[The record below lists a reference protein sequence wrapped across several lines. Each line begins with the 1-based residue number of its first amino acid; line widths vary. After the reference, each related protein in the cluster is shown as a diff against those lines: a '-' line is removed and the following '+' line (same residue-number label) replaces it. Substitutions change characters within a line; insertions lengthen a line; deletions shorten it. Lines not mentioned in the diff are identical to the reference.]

1 MSVAEIRLEEVGRR
15 VSGRILQGSPSILF
29 RGFTI
34 DSRLVRAGDL
44 FFAVIGNRDGHDFI
58 PQAAANGALGA
69 VVSANGAAP
78 GKDFA
83 LVRVEDTVR
92 ALQDLARTILADT
105 PIPVVGI
112 TGSVGKT
119 TTKEFTAEI
128 LSSRYS
134 VLRSEKNFNNHLGLA
149 LSILK
154 LEKKHQVAVLEM
166 ATSAPGEIAGL
177 TRIAPP
183 DISVIT
189 NIHPVHLQ
197 FFGSMEGIALAK
209 KEILDGT
216 KSGGTAVL
224 NGDDPLVTGIA
235 ASWKGPRVV
244 FGRSPACDVR
254 ASNIRHRGYE
264 GLSLELTY
272 GGKRT
277 AIDLPF
283 IYESF
288 VDDFLAA
295 AAAAYAMS
303 LPMEAVIA
311 KAPSLKP
318 YAMRGTLILLGK
330 DIRLLDDS
338 YNSNPGALDAA
349 LKTLALLSAP
359 RRVAVLGDMLELG
372 EKEGEFHAGAGR
384 TAARSGWDLLVTVGP
399 LARRMAEGAAAAG
412 MDRARILSFADSVE
426 AAGGL
431 VPLLREGDLILIK
444 GSRGL
449 RMERIVEALKERI
462 KE

>member
-1 MSVAEIRLEEVGRR
+1 MSVAEIRLEELARR
-15 VSGRILQGSPSILF
+15 VKGRVLQGSPSLVF
-29 RGFTI
+29 RGYSI
-34 DSRLVRAGDL
+34 DSRLAREGDL
-44 FFAVIGNRDGHDFI
+44 FFAIVGNRDGHDFI
-58 PQAAANGALGA
+58 PQAAAKGALGA
-69 VVSANGAAP
+69 LVSGSAAAP

-83 LVRVEDTVR
+83 LVRVKDTVQ
-92 ALQDLARTILADT
+92 ALQDLAKSVLADT
-105 PIPVVGI
+105 SVQVVGI

-119 TTKEFTAEI
+119 TTKEFAAEI
-128 LSSRYS
+128 LSAEYC
-134 VLRSEKNFNNHLGLA
+134 VLKSEKNFNNRLGLA
-149 LSILK
+149 LSLLK
-154 LEKKHQVAVLEM
+154 LEKRHQVAVVEM
-166 ATSAPGEIAGL
+166 GMSAPGEIAGL

-183 DISVIT
+183 DVSVIT

-216 KSGGTAVL
+216 KDGGTAVL
-224 NGDDPLVTGIA
+224 NGDDPRVAGIA
-235 ASWKGPRVV
+235 ASWKGRRVL
-244 FGRSPACDVR
+244 FGRSPACDVS
-254 ASNIRHRGYE
+254 ASNIRHRGYD

-272 GGKRT
+272 GREGT

-288 VDDFLAA
+288 VDCFLAA

-303 LPMEAVIA
+303 LPMEAVIS

-330 DIRLLDDS
+330 GIRLVDDS

-349 LKTLALLSAP
+349 LKTLALLPAP

-372 EKEGEFHAGAGR
+372 EKEGEFHAAAGR
-384 TAARSGWDLLVTVGP
+384 TASRSGWDLLVTVGP

-412 MDRARILSFADSVE
+412 MDRARILSFSDSIE
-426 AAGGL
+426 AAGGI
-431 VPLLREGDLILIK
+431 VPHLREGDLILVK
-444 GSRGL
+444 GSRGMG
-449 RMERIVEALKERI
+449 MERIVEALKERI

>member
-1 MSVAEIRLEEVGRR
+1 VAEIGLEELARR
-15 VSGRILQGSPSILF
+15 VKGRVLQGFPSLIF

-34 DSRLVRAGDL
+34 DSRLAREGEL
-44 FFAVIGNRDGHDFI
+44 FFAVVGNRDGHDFI

-69 VVSANGAAP
+69 VVSRDAASP

-92 ALQDLARTILADT
+92 ALQDLARSVLADT
-105 PIPVVGI
+105 PVLVVGI

-119 TTKEFTAEI
+119 TVKEFTAEI

-134 VLRSEKNFNNHLGLA
+134 VLKSEKNFNNRLGLA

-166 ATSAPGEIAGL
+166 GMSAPGEIAGL

-189 NIHPVHLQ
+189 NILPVHLQ
-197 FFGSMEGIALAK
+197 FFGGMEGIAFAK

-216 KSGGTAVL
+216 KDGGTVVL
-224 NGDDPLVTGIA
+224 NGDDKLVAGIA
-235 ASWKGPRVV
+235 ASWKGRRVL
-244 FGRSPACDVR
+244 FGRSPICDVR
-254 ASNIRHRGYE
+254 ASNIRHRGYD

-272 GGKRT
+272 GREGT

-283 IYESF
+283 VYESF

-303 LPMEAVIA
+303 LPMEAVIS

-330 DIRLLDDS
+330 GIRLVDDS

-349 LKTLALLSAP
+349 LKTLARLPAP

-399 LARRMAEGAAAAG
+399 LAKRMAEGAAAAG
-412 MDRARILSFADSVE
+412 MDRARILPFADSIE
-426 AAGGL
+426 AAEGI
-431 VPLLREGDLILIK
+431 VPLLRENDLVLVK
-444 GSRGL
+444 GSRGM
-449 RMERIVEALKERI
+449 RMERIIEALKERI

>member
-1 MSVAEIRLEEVGRR
+1 MSVAEIRLEELGRR
-15 VSGRILQGSPSILF
+15 VNGQVLQGSPSILF

-69 VVSANGAAP
+69 VVSANGTAP

-154 LEKKHQVAVLEM
+154 LEKGHQVAVLEM
-166 ATSAPGEIAGL
+166 GTSAPGEIAGL

-216 KSGGTAVL
+216 KAGGTAVI
-224 NGDDPLVTGIA
+224 NGDDSRVAGIA
-235 ASWKGPRVV
+235 ASWKGRRVV

-254 ASNIRHRGYE
+254 ASHIRRRGYD

-272 GGKRT
+272 GGKGT
-277 AIDLPF
+277 VIDLPF

-303 LPMEAVIA
+303 LPMEAVIS
-311 KAPSLKP
+311 KAP
-318 YAMRGTLILLGK
+318 
-330 DIRLLDDS
+330 
-338 YNSNPGALDAA
+338 
-349 LKTLALLSAP
+349 
-359 RRVAVLGDMLELG
+359 
-372 EKEGEFHAGAGR
+372 
-384 TAARSGWDLLVTVGP
+384 
-399 LARRMAEGAAAAG
+399 
-412 MDRARILSFADSVE
+412 
-426 AAGGL
+426 
-431 VPLLREGDLILIK
+431 
-444 GSRGL
+444 
-449 RMERIVEALKERI
+449 
-462 KE
+462 

>member
-1 MSVAEIRLEEVGRR
+1 MSVAEIRLEELGRR
-15 VSGRILQGSPSILF
+15 VNGQVLQGSPSILF
-29 RGFTI
+29 QGFAI
-34 DSRLVRAGDL
+34 DSRLARAGDL
-44 FFAVIGNRDGHDFI
+44 FFALIGKRDGHDFI

-92 ALQDLARTILADT
+92 ALQDLARSVLADT
-105 PIPVVGI
+105 PVPVVGI

-119 TTKEFTAEI
+119 TTKEFTAEL
-128 LSSRYS
+128 LSSRFS
-134 VLRSEKNFNNHLGLA
+134 VLKSEKNFNNHLGLA

-154 LEKKHQVAVLEM
+154 LEKGHQVAVVEM
-166 ATSAPGEIAGL
+166 GTSAPGEIACL

-197 FFGSMEGIALAK
+197 FFGSLEGIASAK

-216 KSGGTAVL
+216 KAGGTAVL
-224 NGDDPLVTGIA
+224 NGDDSQVARIA
-235 ASWKGPRVV
+235 ASWKGRRVV

-254 ASNIRHRGYE
+254 ASHVRPRGYD

-272 GGKRT
+272 GGKKA

-288 VDDFLAA
+288 IENFLAA

-311 KAPSLKP
+311 KASSLKP
-318 YAMRGTLILLGK
+318 CAMRGTLILLGK

-338 YNSNPGALDAA
+338 YNSNPDALNAA
-349 LKTLALLSAP
+349 LKALALLSAA

-372 EKEGEFHAGAGR
+372 EKEGEFHAAAGR
-384 TAARSGWDLLVTVGP
+384 MAARSGWDLLVTVGP
-399 LARRMAEGAAAAG
+399 LARRMAEGATAAG
-412 MDRARILSFADSVE
+412 MNPKRIISFADSDE
-426 AAGGL
+426 AAEGI
-431 VPLLREGDLILIK
+431 VPLLRKGDLVLVK
-444 GSRGL
+444 GSRGV
-449 RMERIVEALKERI
+449 RMERIVESLKERI

>member
-1 MSVAEIRLEEVGRR
+1 M
-15 VSGRILQGSPSILF
+15 F

-34 DSRLVRAGDL
+34 DSRLAGEGDL
-44 FFAVIGNRDGHDFI
+44 FFAIVGKRDGHNFI
-58 PQAAANGALGA
+58 SQAAAKGTLGA
-69 VVSANGAAP
+69 VVSGNAAAP

-83 LVRVEDTVR
+83 LVRVEDTVQ
-92 ALQDLARTILADT
+92 ALQDLAKSVLADT
-105 PIPVVGI
+105 PVPVIGI

-119 TTKEFTAEI
+119 TTKEFAAEI
-128 LSSRYS
+128 LSAEYS
-134 VLRSEKNFNNHLGLA
+134 VLKSEQNFNNRLGLA

-154 LEKKHQVAVLEM
+154 LEKGHQVAVVEM
-166 ATSAPGEIAGL
+166 GMSAPGEIAGL

-183 DISVIT
+183 DISVII

-197 FFGSMEGIALAK
+197 FFGGTEEIALAK

-216 KSGGTAVL
+216 KAGGTAVL

-235 ASWKGPRVV
+235 ASWKGRRVL
-244 FGRSPACDVR
+244 FGRSPACDVN
-254 ASNIRHRGYE
+254 ASNIRHRGYD

-272 GGKRT
+272 GREGT

-288 VDDFLAA
+288 VDCFLAA

-303 LPMEAVIA
+303 LPMEAVIS

-330 DIRLLDDS
+330 GIRLVDDS

-349 LKTLALLSAP
+349 LKTLTLLPAP
-359 RRVAVLGDMLELG
+359 RRVALLGDMLELG

-384 TAARSGWDLLVTVGP
+384 TVARSGWDLLVTVGP

-412 MDRARILSFADSVE
+412 MDRAQILSFSDSIE
-426 AAGGL
+426 AAGGI
-431 VPLLREGDLILIK
+431 VPHLREGDLILVK
-444 GSRGL
+444 GSRGV

>member
-1 MSVAEIRLEEVGRR
+1 MSVAEIRLEELARR
-15 VSGRILQGSPSILF
+15 VKGRVLQGSPSLVF
-29 RGFTI
+29 RGYSI
-34 DSRLVRAGDL
+34 DSRLTRDGDL
-44 FFAVIGNRDGHDFI
+44 FFAIVGNRDGHDFI
-58 PQAAANGALGA
+58 PQAAAKGALGA
-69 VVSANGAAP
+69 VVSGNAAAP
-78 GKDFA
+78 GKDFT
-83 LVRVEDTVR
+83 LVRVEDTVQ
-92 ALQDLARTILADT
+92 ALQDLAKSVLADT
-105 PIPVVGI
+105 SVQVVGI

-119 TTKEFTAEI
+119 TTKEFAAEI
-128 LSSRYS
+128 LSAEYS
-134 VLRSEKNFNNHLGLA
+134 VLKSEKNFNNRLGLA
-149 LSILK
+149 LSLLK
-154 LEKKHQVAVLEM
+154 LEKRHQVAVVEM
-166 ATSAPGEIAGL
+166 GMSAPGEIAGL

-183 DISVIT
+183 DVSVIT

-216 KSGGTAVL
+216 KDGGTAVL
-224 NGDDPLVTGIA
+224 NGDDPRVAGIA
-235 ASWKGPRVV
+235 ASWKGRRVL
-244 FGRSPACDVR
+244 FGRSPACDVS
-254 ASNIRHRGYE
+254 ASNIRHRGYD

-272 GGKRT
+272 GREGT

-288 VDDFLAA
+288 VDCFLAA

-303 LPMEAVIA
+303 LPMAAVIS

-330 DIRLLDDS
+330 GIRLIDDS

-349 LKTLALLSAP
+349 LKTLAFLPAP

-412 MDRARILSFADSVE
+412 MDRARILSFSDSIE
-426 AAGGL
+426 AAGGI
-431 VPLLREGDLILIK
+431 VPLLREGDMVLVK
-444 GSRGL
+444 GSRGMG
-449 RMERIVEALKERI
+449 MERIVEVLKERI

>member
-1 MSVAEIRLEEVGRR
+1 MRVAEIRLEELARR
-15 VSGRILQGSPSILF
+15 VEGRVLQGSPSLVF
-29 RGFTI
+29 RGYSI
-34 DSRLVRAGDL
+34 DSRLAREGDL
-44 FFAVIGNRDGHDFI
+44 FFAIVGNRDGHDFI
-58 PQAAANGALGA
+58 PQAAAKGALGA
-69 VVSANGAAP
+69 VVSGNAAAP

-83 LVRVEDTVR
+83 LVRVEDTVQ
-92 ALQDLARTILADT
+92 ALQDLAKSVLADT
-105 PIPVVGI
+105 PVPVVGI

-119 TTKEFTAEI
+119 TTKEFAAEI

-134 VLRSEKNFNNHLGLA
+134 VLKSEKNFNNRLGLA

-166 ATSAPGEIAGL
+166 GMSAPGEIAGL

-183 DISVIT
+183 DVSVII

-216 KSGGTAVL
+216 KAGGTAVL
-224 NGDDPLVTGIA
+224 NGDDPLVAGIA
-235 ASWKGPRVV
+235 ASWKGRRVL
-244 FGRSPACDVR
+244 FGRSPACDVS
-254 ASNIRHRGYE
+254 ASNIRHRGYD

-272 GGKRT
+272 GREGT

-303 LPMEAVIA
+303 LPMEAVIS

-330 DIRLLDDS
+330 GIRLLDDS

-349 LKTLALLSAP
+349 LKTLALLPAP

-412 MDRARILSFADSVE
+412 MDRARILSFSDSIE
-426 AAGGL
+426 AAGGI
-431 VPLLREGDLILIK
+431 VPHLREGDLILVK
-444 GSRGL
+444 GSRGV

>member
-1 MSVAEIRLEEVGRR
+1 MSVAEIRLEEMARR
-15 VSGRILQGSPSILF
+15 VNGRILQGSPSLLF

-34 DSRLVRAGDL
+34 DSRLARAGDL
-44 FFAVIGNRDGHDFI
+44 FFAVVGKRDGHDFI
-58 PQAAANGALGA
+58 PHAAASGALGA
-69 VVSANGAAP
+69 VVSGNAAAP
-78 GKDFA
+78 GNGFA

-92 ALQDLARTILADT
+92 ALEDLARSVLADT
-105 PIPVVGI
+105 PVPVVGI

-119 TTKEFTAEI
+119 TTKEFAAKI
-128 LSSRYS
+128 LSAKYS
-134 VLRSEKNFNNHLGLA
+134 VLKSEMNFNNRLGLA
-149 LSILK
+149 LSLLK
-154 LEKKHQVAVLEM
+154 LEKRHQVAVVEM
-166 ATSAPGEIAGL
+166 GMSAPGEIAGL

-189 NIHPVHLQ
+189 NIRPVHLQ
-197 FFGSMEGIALAK
+197 FFGSLQGIALAK

-216 KSGGTAVL
+216 KAGGTAVL
-224 NGDDPLVTGIA
+224 NGDDPLVAGIA
-235 ASWKGPRVV
+235 ASWKGRRVV

-254 ASNIRHRGYE
+254 ALNIRHRGYD

-272 GGKRT
+272 GREGT

-288 VDDFLAA
+288 VDNFLAA

-303 LPMEAVIA
+303 LPMKAVIA
-311 KAPSLKP
+311 RAPLLKP
-318 YAMRGTLILLGK
+318 FAMRGTLIMLGK
-330 DIRLLDDS
+330 GIRLVDDS

-349 LKTLALLSAP
+349 LKTLTLLPAS

-412 MDRARILSFADSVE
+412 MDPACMLSFADSAE
-426 AAGGL
+426 AAGGIA
-431 VPLLREGDLILIK
+431 PLLREGDLLLVK
-444 GSRGL
+444 GSRGV

>member
-1 MSVAEIRLEEVGRR
+1 VAEIRLEELARR
-15 VSGRILQGSPSILF
+15 VKGRVLQGSPSLIF
-29 RGFTI
+29 RGFSI
-34 DSRLVRAGDL
+34 DSRLAREGDL
-44 FFAVIGNRDGHDFI
+44 FFAIVGKRDGHDFI
-58 PQAAANGALGA
+58 PQAAAKGALGA
-69 VVSANGAAP
+69 VVSGNAAAP

-83 LVRVEDTVR
+83 LVRVEDTVQ
-92 ALQDLARTILADT
+92 ALQDLAKSVLADT
-105 PIPVVGI
+105 PVPVVGI

-128 LSSRYS
+128 LSAEYS
-134 VLRSEKNFNNHLGLA
+134 VLKSEKNFNNRLGLA
-149 LSILK
+149 LSLLK
-154 LEKKHQVAVLEM
+154 LEKGHQVAVLEM
-166 ATSAPGEIAGL
+166 GMSAPGEIAGL

-183 DISVIT
+183 DISVII

-197 FFGSMEGIALAK
+197 FFGGMEEIALAK

-216 KSGGTAVL
+216 KAGGTAVL
-224 NGDDPLVTGIA
+224 NGDDPRVTRIA
-235 ASWKGPRVV
+235 ASWKGRRVL
-244 FGRSPACDVR
+244 FGRSPACDVS
-254 ASNIRHRGYE
+254 ASNIRHRGYD

-272 GGKRT
+272 GREGT

-303 LPMEAVIA
+303 LPMEAVIS

-330 DIRLLDDS
+330 GIRLVDDS

-349 LKTLALLSAP
+349 LKTLALLPAP

-412 MDRARILSFADSVE
+412 MDRARIQSFADSIDA
-426 AAGGL
+426 AAGI
-431 VPLLREGDLILIK
+431 VPHLREYDLVLVK
-444 GSRGL
+444 GSRGV

>member
-1 MSVAEIRLEEVGRR
+1 VAEIRLEELARR
-15 VSGRILQGSPSILF
+15 VKGRVLQGSPSLMF

-34 DSRLVRAGDL
+34 DSRLAGEGDL
-44 FFAVIGNRDGHDFI
+44 FFAIVGKRDGHNFI
-58 PQAAANGALGA
+58 PQAAAKGALGA
-69 VVSANGAAP
+69 VVSGNVAAP

-83 LVRVEDTVR
+83 LVRVEDTVQ
-92 ALQDLARTILADT
+92 ALQDLAKSVLADT
-105 PIPVVGI
+105 PVPVVGI

-119 TTKEFTAEI
+119 TTKEFAAEI
-128 LSSRYS
+128 LSAEYS
-134 VLRSEKNFNNHLGLA
+134 VLKSENNFNNRLGLA
-149 LSILK
+149 LSLLK
-154 LEKKHQVAVLEM
+154 LEKGHQVAVVEM
-166 ATSAPGEIAGL
+166 GMSAPGEIAGL

-183 DISVIT
+183 DISVII

-197 FFGSMEGIALAK
+197 FFGGMEEIALAK

-216 KSGGTAVL
+216 KAGGTAVL
-224 NGDDPLVTGIA
+224 NGDDPRVTRIA
-235 ASWKGPRVV
+235 ASWKGRRVL
-244 FGRSPACDVR
+244 FGRSPACDVS
-254 ASNIRHRGYE
+254 ASNIRHRGYD

-272 GGKRT
+272 GREGT

-288 VDDFLAA
+288 IDDFLAA

-303 LPMEAVIA
+303 LPMEAVIS

-330 DIRLLDDS
+330 GIRLVDDS

-349 LKTLALLSAP
+349 LKTLALLPAP

-412 MDRARILSFADSVE
+412 MDRARILSFSDSIE
-426 AAGGL
+426 AAGDI
-431 VPLLREGDLILIK
+431 VPHLRENDLVLVK
-444 GSRGL
+444 GSRGM

>member
-1 MSVAEIRLEEVGRR
+1 
-15 VSGRILQGSPSILF
+15 
-29 RGFTI
+29 
-34 DSRLVRAGDL
+34 
-44 FFAVIGNRDGHDFI
+44 
-58 PQAAANGALGA
+58 
-69 VVSANGAAP
+69 
-78 GKDFA
+78 
-83 LVRVEDTVR
+83 
-92 ALQDLARTILADT
+92 
-105 PIPVVGI
+105 
-112 TGSVGKT
+112 VGKT

-154 LEKKHQVAVLEM
+154 LEKGHQVAVLEM
-166 ATSAPGEIAGL
+166 GTSAPGEIAGL

-216 KSGGTAVL
+216 KAGGTAVI
-224 NGDDPLVTGIA
+224 NGDDSRVAGIA
-235 ASWKGPRVV
+235 ASWKGRRVV

-254 ASNIRHRGYE
+254 ASHIRRRGYD

-272 GGKRT
+272 GGKGT
-277 AIDLPF
+277 VIDLPF

-318 YAMRGTLILLGK
+318 YAMRGNLILLGK

-349 LKTLALLSAP
+349 LITLALLSAP

-372 EKEGEFHAGAGR
+372 EKEGEFHAAAGR
-384 TAARSGWDLLVTVGP
+384 TAVRSGWDLLVTVGP

-412 MDRARILSFADSVE
+412 MDRARILSFADSIE
-426 AAGGL
+426 AAGSI
-431 VPLLREGDLILIK
+431 VPLLREGDLVLVK
-444 GSRGL
+444 GSRGV

>member
-1 MSVAEIRLEEVGRR
+1 MAEIRLEELARR
-15 VSGRILQGSPSILF
+15 VKGRVLQGSPSLIF

-34 DSRLVRAGDL
+34 DSRLTREGEL
-44 FFAVIGNRDGHDFI
+44 FFAVVGNRDGHDFI
-58 PQAAANGALGA
+58 PQAAANGVLGA
-69 VVSANGAAP
+69 VVSRDAASP

-92 ALQDLARTILADT
+92 ALQDLARSVLADT
-105 PIPVVGI
+105 LVPVIGI

-134 VLRSEKNFNNHLGLA
+134 VLKSEKNFNNRLGLA

-166 ATSAPGEIAGL
+166 GMSAPGEIAGL

-197 FFGSMEGIALAK
+197 FFGSMEEIALAK

-216 KSGGTAVL
+216 KDGGTAVL
-224 NGDDPLVTGIA
+224 NGDDPRVTEIA
-235 ASWKGPRVV
+235 ASWKGRRVV
-244 FGRSPACDVR
+244 FGRSPACNVR
-254 ASNIRHRGYE
+254 ASNIRHRGYD
-264 GLSLELTY
+264 GLSLELAY
-272 GGKRT
+272 GREGT

-283 IYESF
+283 VYESF

-295 AAAAYAMS
+295 TAAAYAMS
-303 LPMEAVIA
+303 LPMESVIA

-330 DIRLLDDS
+330 GIRLLDDS
-338 YNSNPGALDAA
+338 YNSNPGALDTA
-349 LKTLALLSAP
+349 LKTLARLPAP

-372 EKEGEFHAGAGR
+372 EKEGEFHVVAGR
-384 TAARSGWDLLVTVGP
+384 TAARSGWDILVTVGP

-412 MDRARILSFADSVE
+412 MDRARILSFADSIE
-426 AAGGL
+426 AVSGI
-431 VPLLREGDLILIK
+431 VPHLREKDLVLVK
-444 GSRGL
+444 GSRGM

>member
-1 MSVAEIRLEEVGRR
+1 MAEIRLEELARR
-15 VSGRILQGSPSILF
+15 VEGRVLQGSPSLVF
-29 RGFTI
+29 RGYSI
-34 DSRLVRAGDL
+34 DSRLAREGEL
-44 FFAVIGNRDGHDFI
+44 FFAVVGNRDGHDFI

-69 VVSANGAAP
+69 VVSRDTASP

-83 LVRVEDTVR
+83 LVRVEDTVQ
-92 ALQDLARTILADT
+92 ALQDLAKSVLADT
-105 PIPVVGI
+105 SVQVVGI

-134 VLRSEKNFNNHLGLA
+134 VLKSEKNFNNRLGLA
-149 LSILK
+149 LSLLK
-154 LEKKHQVAVLEM
+154 LEKRHQVAVVEM
-166 ATSAPGEIAGL
+166 GMSAPGEIAGL

-183 DISVIT
+183 DVSVII

-197 FFGSMEGIALAK
+197 FFGGMEEIALAK

-216 KSGGTAVL
+216 KDGGTAVL
-224 NGDDPLVTGIA
+224 NGDDPRVTRIA
-235 ASWKGPRVV
+235 ASWKGRRVL

-254 ASNIRHRGYE
+254 ASNIRHRGYD
-264 GLSLELTY
+264 GLSLELAY
-272 GGKRT
+272 GREGT

-283 IYESF
+283 VYESF

-303 LPMEAVIA
+303 LPMEAVIS

-330 DIRLLDDS
+330 GIRLVDDS
-338 YNSNPGALDAA
+338 YNSSPGALDAA
-349 LKTLALLSAP
+349 LKTLALLPAT

-399 LARRMAEGAAAAG
+399 LARRMAEGATAVG
-412 MDRARILSFADSVE
+412 MDRARILSFSDSIE
-426 AAGGL
+426 AAEGI
-431 VPLLREGDLILIK
+431 VPHLREGDLILVK
-444 GSRGL
+444 GSRGV

>member
-1 MSVAEIRLEEVGRR
+1 MSVAEIRLEELARR
-15 VSGRILQGSPSILF
+15 VKGRVLQGSPSLIF
-29 RGFTI
+29 RGYSI
-34 DSRLVRAGDL
+34 DSRLAREGDL
-44 FFAVIGNRDGHDFI
+44 FFALVGNRDGHDFI
-58 PQAAANGALGA
+58 PQAAAKGALGA
-69 VVSANGAAP
+69 VVSRNAAAP

-83 LVRVEDTVR
+83 LVRVEDTVQ
-92 ALQDLARTILADT
+92 ALQDLAKSVLADT
-105 PIPVVGI
+105 PVPVVGI

-128 LSSRYS
+128 LSAEYS
-134 VLRSEKNFNNHLGLA
+134 VLKSEKNFNNRLGLA
-149 LSILK
+149 LSLLK
-154 LEKKHQVAVLEM
+154 LEKGHQVAVLEM
-166 ATSAPGEIAGL
+166 GMSAPGEIAGL

-183 DISVIT
+183 DVSVII
-189 NIHPVHLQ
+189 NIYPVHLQ
-197 FFGSMEGIALAK
+197 FFGGMKEIALAK

-216 KSGGTAVL
+216 KAGGTAVL
-224 NGDDPLVTGIA
+224 NGDDPLVAGIA
-235 ASWKGPRVV
+235 ASWKGRRVL
-244 FGRSPACDVR
+244 FGRSPACDVS
-254 ASNIRHRGYE
+254 ASNIRHRGYD

-272 GGKRT
+272 GREGT

-303 LPMEAVIA
+303 LPMEAVIS

-330 DIRLLDDS
+330 GIRLLDDS

-349 LKTLALLSAP
+349 LKTLTLLPAP

-384 TAARSGWDLLVTVGP
+384 TAVRSGWDLLVTVGP

-412 MDRARILSFADSVE
+412 MDKAQILSFADSIE
-426 AAGGL
+426 AAEGI
-431 VPLLREGDLILIK
+431 VPLLREGDLVLVK
-444 GSRGL
+444 GSRGV

>member
-1 MSVAEIRLEEVGRR
+1 MSVAEIRLEELRRR
-15 VSGRILQGSPSILF
+15 VNGRVLQGSPSILF
-29 RGFTI
+29 RGFSI

-44 FFAVIGNRDGHDFI
+44 FFAVIGKRDGHDFI
-58 PQAAANGALGA
+58 SQAAANGALGA
-69 VVSANGAAP
+69 VVSSNGSAP

-83 LVRVEDTVR
+83 IVRVENTVR
-92 ALQDLARTILADT
+92 ALQDLARGVLADA

-149 LSILK
+149 LSILR
-154 LEKKHQVAVLEM
+154 LEKGHQVAVFEM
-166 ATSAPGEIAGL
+166 GTSAPGEIALL

-189 NIHPVHLQ
+189 NIRPAHLQ

-216 KSGGTAVL
+216 KAGGTAVL
-224 NGDDPLVTGIA
+224 NGDDSQVARIA
-235 ASWKGPRVV
+235 ASWKGRRVF

-254 ASNIRHRGYE
+254 ASHIRHRSYD
-264 GLSLELTY
+264 GLSLDLTY
-272 GGKRT
+272 GGQR
-277 AIDLPF
+277 ASIDLPF

-288 VDDFLAA
+288 VENFLAA

-303 LPMEAVIA
+303 LPLEAVIA

-330 DIRLLDDS
+330 NIRLLDDS
-338 YNSNPGALDAA
+338 YNSNPEALDAA
-349 LKTLALLSAP
+349 LKTLALLPAA

-372 EKEGEFHAGAGR
+372 EKEGEFHAAAGR
-384 TAARSGWDLLVTVGP
+384 MAARSGWDLLITVGP
-399 LARRMAEGAAAAG
+399 LANRMAEGAAAAG
-412 MDRARILSFADSVE
+412 MVRKRILSFADSAE
-426 AAGGL
+426 AAGSI
-431 VPLLREGDLILIK
+431 VPLLRKGDLVLVK
-444 GSRGL
+444 GSRGVQ
-449 RMERIVEALKERI
+449 MEKIVEALKERI

>member
-1 MSVAEIRLEEVGRR
+1 MSVAEIRLEELARR
-15 VSGRILQGSPSILF
+15 VKGRVLQGSPSLVF
-29 RGFTI
+29 RGYSI
-34 DSRLVRAGDL
+34 DSRLAREGDL
-44 FFAVIGNRDGHDFI
+44 FFAIVGNRDGHDFI
-58 PQAAANGALGA
+58 PQAAAKGALGA
-69 VVSANGAAP
+69 VVSGNAAAP

-83 LVRVEDTVR
+83 LVRVEDTVQ
-92 ALQDLARTILADT
+92 ALQDLAKSVLADT
-105 PIPVVGI
+105 SVQVVGI

-119 TTKEFTAEI
+119 TTKEFAAEI
-128 LSSRYS
+128 LSAEYS
-134 VLRSEKNFNNHLGLA
+134 VLKSEKNFNNRLGLA
-149 LSILK
+149 LSLLK
-154 LEKKHQVAVLEM
+154 LEKRHQVAVVEM
-166 ATSAPGEIAGL
+166 GMSAPGEIAGL

-183 DISVIT
+183 DVSVIT

-216 KSGGTAVL
+216 KDGGTAVL
-224 NGDDPLVTGIA
+224 NGDDPRVAGIA
-235 ASWKGPRVV
+235 ASWKGRRVL
-244 FGRSPACDVR
+244 FGRSPACDVS
-254 ASNIRHRGYE
+254 ASNIRHRGYD

-272 GGKRT
+272 GRERT

-288 VDDFLAA
+288 VDCFLAA

-303 LPMEAVIA
+303 LPMKAVIS

-330 DIRLLDDS
+330 GIRLVDDS

-349 LKTLALLSAP
+349 LKTLALLPAP

-412 MDRARILSFADSVE
+412 MDRARILSFSDSIE
-426 AAGGL
+426 AAGGI
-431 VPLLREGDLILIK
+431 VPHLREGDMVLVK
-444 GSRGL
+444 GSRGMG
-449 RMERIVEALKERI
+449 MERIVEILKERI